1 MKIVLILLNI
11 LFLSSCASWV
21 NPDYKPRRIEDFYV
35 STGVEKYL
43 LPEIP
48 SWVNFDQRAS
58 CFRSQNI
65 RYFDLDAL
73 MKSYSL
79 EYNTAIQ
86 MQAEFNAELN
96 TFSIEHQGK
105 KPNLKEE
112 ELMFYRVSDKISGKI
127 NFFEAPKYKR
137 IHLIWLDEVLE
148 SEIGLKKLKKF
159 LESSTSD
166 KGAPVIV
173 SFCLT
178 KADLEKRFPDLA
190 PKAITA
196 EMFSIY
202 DNSGKRTPNFTL
214 ELDKFFEASQSIY
227 FYSQKKISINEML
240 VGKITSENY

>member
-1 MKIVLILLNI
+1 MKLFFIITNI
-11 LFLSSCASWV
+11 IFLSSCASWV
-21 NPDYKPRRIEDFYV
+21 NSDYKPRRLEDYYV
-35 STGVEKYL
+35 STGVEKYF

-48 SWVNFDQRAS
+48 SWANFDQKAS

-86 MQAEFNAELN
+86 MQAEYNLELFNFMVEYKD
-96 TFSIEHQGK
+96 K

-127 NFFEAPKYKR
+127 NFFEAPKFKR
-137 IHLIWLDEVLE
+137 IHLIWLDEILE
-148 SEIGLKKLKKF
+148 SESGLKKLKKF

-178 KADLEKRFPDLA
+178 RAELEKRYPDLV

-196 EMFSIY
+196 EMFSIF
-202 DNSGKRTPNFTL
+202 DNAGKRTPNFNL
-214 ELDKFFEASQSIY
+214 ELEKFFDASQSIY

-240 VGKITSENY
+240 IGKITTENY